1 MHGNIFNTLST
12 FVTIT
17 ITGKRAYEKGLYQD
31 SVRLFEKALNEEG
44 WMSRLGGD
52 IQLWLAL
59 AYQVCLQRH
68 EPSTTHRSLCWI
80 CRGNDCHHAV
90 LAGSRA

>member
-1 MHGNIFNTLST
+1 M
-12 FVTIT
+12 V
-17 ITGKRAYEKGLYQD
+17 TGKRAYEKGRYQD

-59 AYQVCLQRH
+59 AYQVRL
-68 EPSTTHRSLCWI
+68 
-80 CRGNDCHHAV
+80 
-90 LAGSRA
+90 

>member
-1 MHGNIFNTLST
+1 
-12 FVTIT
+12 VVA
-17 ITGKRAYEKGLYQD
+17 GKRAYEKGQYQD

-59 AYQVCLQRH
+59 AYQVGLRWH
-68 EPSTTHRSLCWI
+68 
-80 CRGNDCHHAV
+80 
-90 LAGSRA
+90 

>member
-1 MHGNIFNTLST
+1 MAGQLHTLPT
-12 FVTIT
+12 FVTHI

-59 AYQVCLQRH
+59 AYQVHLQRH
-68 EPSTTHRSLCWI
+68 EP
-80 CRGNDCHHAV
+80 CHMRLMQDV
-90 LAGSRA
+90 SWQ